1 MRIIHKYVMSD
12 GKEDRNGNFVFDL
25 PKGAKILS
33 VAFQRSRL
41 VFWADFEISCKN
53 ELEPRLLYIV
63 GTGIPYEKGA
73 GKLMQIGTAVT
84 EGGDF
89 VFHLF
94 ERIDDNY

>member
-1 MRIIHKYVMSD
+1 MRMIYKYVMSD
-12 GKEDRNGNFVFDL
+12 GKEDRNGNYVFDL

-41 VFWADFEISCKN
+41 VFWADFDASCKN
-53 ELEPRLLYIV
+53 ELESRSLFIV
-63 GTGIPYEKGA
+63 GTGIPYEKDA
-73 GKLMQIGTAVT
+73 GKLIPVGTAIT

-94 ERIDDNY
+94 ERVDDNY